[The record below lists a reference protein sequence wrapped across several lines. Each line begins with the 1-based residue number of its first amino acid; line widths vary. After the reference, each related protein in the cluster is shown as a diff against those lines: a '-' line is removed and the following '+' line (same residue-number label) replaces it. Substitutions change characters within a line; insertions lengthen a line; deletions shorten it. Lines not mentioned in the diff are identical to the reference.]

1 MKITKR
7 QLRKII
13 HETLD
18 PEHIRDRVESG
29 YGITQQHRIAVED
42 AVRELFD
49 KYVVDFGIPPADV
62 LSIFQEFLEGEAQM
76 QMDLQIQAEEGLP

>member
-1 MKITKR
+1 MRITKR
-7 QLRKII
+7 QLRRII

-18 PEHIRDRVESG
+18 PEHIRDRISSG
-29 YGITQQHRIAVED
+29 YGLTQHHERVIED

-62 LSIFQEFLEGEAQM
+62 LLIFQEFLESEAQM
-76 QMDLQIQAEEGLP
+76 QIELQS